1 MVTRTSRSVAARRAA
16 TERAARF
23 LEREQHLVELAAA
36 YLDADA
42 RIESIGHKYDDRRA
56 ALAAEQQAE
65 ETAVRRD
72 AGRAAHQMIDRYAVT
87 KSETAERLGI
97 TIRHLNET
105 LSLVPSEPPTPTPTP
120 APAAEGPDLLD
131 AAPQTDA
138 ADESVDDDDAAQPD
152 L

>member
-16 TERAARF
+16 TERAAKF

-42 RIESIGHKYDDRRA
+42 RIEAIGHKYDNRRA
-56 ALAAEQQAE
+56 ALAAEQEAE

-97 TIRHLNET
+97 TIRQLNET
-105 LSLVPSEPPTPTPTP
+105 LALVPAEQPTP
-120 APAAEGPDLLD
+120 AADGPDLLD
-131 AAPQTDA
+131 AAAQTDA

>member
-1 MVTRTSRSVAARRAA
+1 MVKRTSRSVAARRAA
-16 TERAARF
+16 TERAAKF

-56 ALAAEQQAE
+56 ALAAEQEAE
-65 ETAVRRD
+65 ESAVRRD

-87 KSETAERLGI
+87 KSEAAERLGI
-97 TIRHLNET
+97 TVRQLNET
-105 LSLVPSEPPTPTPTP
+105 LSLVPAEQP
-120 APAAEGPDLLD
+120 APVPAADGPDLLD